1 MGDQSALLSIDGN
14 TAVARPVNEP
24 TPPRRDGRI
33 DQLRWQIERLASRM
47 RVAVIYGG
55 DKSVDGT
62 VIHQTLNTRSWK
74 SYQAVAED
82 IAESLE
88 RLGFKYV
95 HVMPEDMH
103 LGQRLRDHSI
113 HMAWLNTGGVQ
124 GYNPMGHASSMLE
137 MLGVPYVGHDPLA
150 VSILDNKHSF
160 KRDLLALGLPTA
172 PFVTWHPRRGPI
184 FPLAQ
189 KRFVSMF
196 GDYDGPFIVKPV
208 SGRASQHVHVVDSA
222 SELEEVIDTIYEA
235 TSNYVLIEKYL
246 AGREF
251 CVAVCGPVI
260 AKNGVLDRGSTP
272 FVFGEVER
280 VLDEDEKIFTSMD
293 VKPITVDRI
302 KPLAES
308 EDDDAL
314 SQLREL
320 AMDVFCELGLET
332 LVRLDV
338 RSDASGKMY
347 LLEANPK
354 PDLKAPK
361 ENQTNLVCAS
371 LAQYGMSYD
380 DLILS
385 LLADRIDLLFSQ
397 RRGTVTHLTTLLE

>member
-1 MGDQSALLSIDGN
+1 MLSFDGN
-14 TAVARPVNEP
+14 TAIARPMNEP
-24 TPPRRDGRI
+24 TPPRRDGRVE
-33 DQLRWQIERLASRM
+33 QLREQMERLMSRM

-55 DKSVDGT
+55 DKAADGA

-82 IAESLE
+82 IAESLQ
-88 RLGFKYV
+88 RLGCQHV
-95 HVMPEDMH
+95 HVMPEDMQ

-124 GYNPMGHASSMLE
+124 GYNPMGHAASMLE
-137 MLGVPYVGHDPLA
+137 MLGVPYVGHDPLT

-172 PFVTWHPRRGPI
+172 PFITWHPRRGPL
-184 FPLAQ
+184 FPQAQ
-189 KRFVSMF
+189 KRFAAMF
-196 GDYDGPFIVKPV
+196 GDYEGPFIVKPV
-208 SGRASQHVHVVDSA
+208 SGRASQHVHVVDDIKQLDDVINKVY
-222 SELEEVIDTIYEA
+222 EL

-246 AGREF
+246 GGREF
-251 CVAVCGPVI
+251 CVAICGPVV
-260 AKNGVLDRGSTP
+260 AKDGLLDRRTTP

-280 VLDEDEKIFTSMD
+280 VLDEDEQIFTSMD

-302 KPLAES
+302 RPFDTSA
-308 EDDDAL
+308 DADAL
-314 SQLREL
+314 RQLREL

-338 RSDASGKMY
+338 RSDPSGAMY

-361 ENQTNLVCAS
+361 ENKTNLVCAS
-371 LAQYGMSYD
+371 LAQYGMTYD

>member
-1 MGDQSALLSIDGN
+1 MA
-14 TAVARPVNEP
+14 
-24 TPPRRDGRI
+24 
-33 DQLRWQIERLASRM
+33 RM
-47 RVAVIYGG
+47 RIAVIYGG
-55 DKSVDGT
+55 DKSADGA
-62 VIHQTLNTRSWK
+62 VINQTLNTRSWK

-88 RLGFKYV
+88 RLGCRHV
-95 HVMPEDMH
+95 HVMPEDME
-103 LGQRLRDHSI
+103 LGPRLRDRSI

-124 GYNPMGHASSMLE
+124 GFNPMGHASSMLE
-137 MLGVPYVGHDPLA
+137 MLGVPYVGHDPLT

-172 PFVTWHPRRGPI
+172 PFLTWHPRRGPI
-184 FPLAQ
+184 LPQAQ
-189 KRFVSMF
+189 KRFSCMF

-208 SGRASQHVHVVDSA
+208 SGRASQHVHVVDDVA
-222 SELEEVIDTIYEA
+222 ALDDVICEVYGQ

-251 CVAVCGPVI
+251 CVAVCGPIVAKAGVI
-260 AKNGVLDRGSTP
+260 DRKATP

-280 VLDEDEKIFTSMD
+280 VLDSDEKIFTSMD
-293 VKPITVDRI
+293 VKPITTDRI
-302 KPLAES
+302 RAVDPS
-308 EDDDAL
+308 EDATTFA
-314 SQLREL
+314 QLREL

-338 RSDASGKMY
+338 RSDLSGNMY

-361 ENQTNLVCAS
+361 ENKTNLVCAS
-371 LAQYGMSYD
+371 LAEYGMSYD

-397 RRGTVTHLTTLLE
+397 RRGTVTHLATLLE